1 MLYAPDVTTTL
12 SKNIISESPDVSF
25 TTLDQKLISTL
36 ANSIEKYV
44 MQKQQVLRKIN
55 NADSVTSPQALFE
68 IQQKT
73 ADYNIE
79 VSLISALTRKATSA
93 VETLLRA

>member
-1 MLYAPDVTTTL
+1 MLVPQALGSLNARRGDINNLDNTQL
-12 SKNIISESPDVSF
+12 
-25 TTLDQKLISTL
+25 TLDQQLISVY
-36 ANSIEKYV
+36 ANNAEKFNA
-44 MQKQQVLRKIN
+44 QKQHVLGQLS
-55 NADSVTSPQALFE
+55 SVNSPSSPEQLFS
-68 IQQKT
+68 IQQQT

>member
-12 SKNIISESPDVSF
+12 SKNIISESPDVSL

-36 ANSIEKYV
+36 ANSIEKYD

>member
-36 ANSIEKYV
+36 ANSIEKYD

>member
-1 MLYAPDVTTTL
+1 MP
-12 SKNIISESPDVSF
+12 VSQALGSLIARRGDIDMGEN
-25 TTLDQKLISTL
+25 TQLTLDQQLVS
-36 ANSIEKYV
+36 AYA
-44 MQKQQVLRKIN
+44 N
-55 NADSVTSPQALFE
+55 NADNYHERKQHVLGQLNGAHSTSSPEQLFA
-68 IQQKT
+68 IQQQT